1 MCLTIDQNLHE
12 QKENGYFEPKIADR
26 DMVVFK
32 ILIYE
37 EIQERRFIFGGV
49 RPRMI
54 FEKRKLDKPVSYFRE
69 NFSWSKDE
77 VYKTEFS
84 FETQVEVSSL
94 DYQSVKKGFHA
105 FTSETGPDYLIFP
118 DAEPNS
124 VMVIPKGAKYY
135 IGEDNDIVANKM
147 KYVGKIEEV
156 EVRRH
161 EDTGHYYILETKQE
175 TKEEVCKS
183 KEATYSEPLTV

>member
-1 MCLTIDQNLHE
+1 M
-12 QKENGYFEPKIADR
+12 G
-26 DMVVFK
+26 
-32 ILIYE
+32 
-37 EIQERRFIFGGV
+37 
-49 RPRMI
+49 
-54 FEKRKLDKPVSYFRE
+54 
-69 NFSWSKDE
+69 FSWSKDE
-77 VYKTEFS
+77 VYKTGFS
-84 FETQVEVSSL
+84 FQKDEAPLSG
-94 DYQSVKKGFHA
+94 YQSVKKGFHA
-105 FTSETGPDYLIFP
+105 FTSETGPDYLIF
-118 DAEPNS
+118 EPNS